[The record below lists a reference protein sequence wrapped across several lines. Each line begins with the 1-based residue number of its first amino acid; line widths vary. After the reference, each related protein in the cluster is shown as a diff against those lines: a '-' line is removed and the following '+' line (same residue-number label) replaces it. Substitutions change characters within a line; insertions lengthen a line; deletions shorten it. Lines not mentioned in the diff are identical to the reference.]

1 MTDSFRAVVARK
13 DDDSP
18 QTVEIAHLEV
28 SDLPEHDVLID
39 VEYSTLNY
47 KDGLAVTGSAPICQK
62 FPMVCGID
70 LAGTVAESASDAFS
84 AGDRVLVNG
93 FGLSERHWGGYSQKV
108 RMKSEWLV
116 RIPDSMT
123 AQQAMAVG
131 TAGYTSMLCV
141 MALQKNGVTPEDGP
155 VVVTGA
161 AGGVGSVAVA
171 LLADAGYEVIAS
183 TGRASTHEY
192 LRGLGAKEF
201 LDREELAA
209 KPRPIGKERFA
220 GGVDSVGSTTLAN
233 VIAQTK
239 YDGCVAA
246 CGLAGGMDLPSSVYP
261 FILRNV
267 TLAGV
272 DSVMAPQARRQ
283 EAWDRLGRELDLAK
297 LEEMTSVEPMSKI
310 EELAGAILQGQTRGR
325 VVIDVNA

>member
-1 MTDSFRAVVARK
+1 MSDSFRAVVVTK
-13 DDDSP
+13 EDDAP
-18 QTVEIAHLEV
+18 QQVQIKELSVA
-28 SDLPEHDVLID
+28 DLPDHDVLID

-70 LAGTVAESASDAFS
+70 LAGRVVESRNPEFSPGDA
-84 AGDRVLVNG
+84 VLVNG
-93 FGLSERHWGGYSQKV
+93 YGLSERHWGGYSQKV

-116 RIPDSMT
+116 RIPDNMT
-123 AQQAMAVG
+123 AKDAMGIG

-141 MALQKNGVTPEDGP
+141 MALQSNGITSDRGP
-155 VVVTGA
+155 IVVTGA
-161 AGGVGSVAVA
+161 AGGVGSVAIA

-183 TGRASTHEY
+183 TGRAQTHDY
-192 LRGLGAKEF
+192 LRALGATDF
-201 LDREELAA
+201 LDREELAG
-209 KPRPIGKERFA
+209 KPRPIGKERFG
-220 GGVDSVGSTTLAN
+220 GGVDTVGSTTLAN

-246 CGLAGGMDLPSSVYP
+246 CGLAGGMDLPATVYP
-261 FILRNV
+261 FILRSV

-283 EAWDRLGRELDLAK
+283 EAWERLGKELDLSK
-297 LEEMTSVEPMSKI
+297 LADMTTTEPMSKI
-310 EELAGAILQGQTRGR
+310 EELGASILRGETRGR

>member
-1 MTDSFRAVVARK
+1 MSDSFKAVVATK
-13 DDDSP
+13 EEDAAQQVQIQDL
-18 QTVEIAHLEV
+18 QVG
-28 SDLPEHDVLID
+28 DLPDHDVLID

-47 KDGLAVTGSAPICQK
+47 KDGLAVTGSAPICQS

-70 LAGTVAESASDAFS
+70 LAGTVAESGSSELAPGDA
-84 AGDRVLVNG
+84 VLVNG
-93 FGLSERHWGGYSQKV
+93 YGLSERHWGGYSQKA

-116 RIPDSMT
+116 RIPENMT
-123 AQQAMAVG
+123 AKDAMAIG

-141 MALQKNGVTPEDGP
+141 MALQENGITKDRGP
-155 VVVTGA
+155 IVVTGA
-161 AGGVGSVAVA
+161 AGGVGSVAIA

-183 TGRASTHEY
+183 TGRAETHDY
-192 LRGLGAKEF
+192 LKALGATDF
-201 LDREELAA
+201 LDREELAG
-209 KPRPIGKERFA
+209 KPRPIGKERFG
-220 GGVDSVGSTTLAN
+220 GGVDAVGSNTLAN
-233 VIAQTK
+233 VLAQTK

-246 CGLAGGMDLPSSVYP
+246 CGLAGGMDLPATVYP

-283 EAWDRLGRELDLAK
+283 EAWDRLGRELDLSK
-297 LEEMTSVEPMSKI
+297 LADMTSVEPMSNI
-310 EELAGAILQGQTRGR
+310 EALAASILQGQTRGR